1 MLKLKHV
8 ITSSILATTLLSP
21 NISSAKNWY
30 PGQAPT
36 SYHMGG
42 LATGAN
48 MVGCTSCHA
57 GLPYTE
63 NNITKSF
70 GVAFA
75 RISDDDN
82 AGTLVTAYNTL
93 ATQDS
98 DGDGFSNQQEAFFG
112 SDFNTKAITPFLST
126 ADMNITTVAAQST
139 TGGPVNMLTL
149 QAGVP
154 TTALGG
160 TVSFSSPYNN
170 INPTLTTTNFI
181 FQDGGIQTGAT
192 IAFYDKNNVPITST
206 ITTDSGFIVNANG
219 TADVT
224 VKDEGVFDLY
234 STTIFRNDA
243 KSRTIT
249 FTPITSGASI
259 SPYATVDAYAKIS
272 PLATIE
278 PYANISAYA
287 IVDAYAVIGAYAQ
300 IGSYAYI
307 APNIDI
313 YTGIDIYTKVTVD
326 AYATVTTNVISP
338 TTITEKTGIGYVS
351 AKFAVT
357 TTAPVLNIQG
367 TSLADNNI
375 DGGSDSTG
383 GLHCMTTG
391 LGTPALMFLGL
402 FIAGY
407 FIRRKRS

>member
-8 ITSSILATTLLSP
+8 ITSSMLATTLLSP
-21 NISSAKNWY
+21 NISSAKAWY
-30 PGQAPT
+30 PGQAPA
-36 SYHMGG
+36 SYHIGG

-57 GLPYTE
+57 GSPETE
-63 NNITKSF
+63 SNITKSF

-139 TGGPVNMLTL
+139 TGGRVNMLTL

-160 TVSFSSPYNN
+160 TVSFSSPYNS
-170 INPTLTTTNFI
+170 INPTLTTTKFL
-181 FQDGGIQTGAT
+181 FQAGGIQTGAT
-192 IAFYDKNNVPITST
+192 IAFYDNNNVPITST

-234 STTIFRNDA
+234 STAIFQQDA
-243 KSRTIT
+243 INKSRASTISLYNT
-249 FTPITSGASI
+249 TDPYI
-259 SPYATVDAYAKIS
+259 SRWAKIS

-278 PYANISAYA
+278 PYATIDAYA
-287 IVDAYAVIGAYAQ
+287 VIDNYAVIGAYAQ